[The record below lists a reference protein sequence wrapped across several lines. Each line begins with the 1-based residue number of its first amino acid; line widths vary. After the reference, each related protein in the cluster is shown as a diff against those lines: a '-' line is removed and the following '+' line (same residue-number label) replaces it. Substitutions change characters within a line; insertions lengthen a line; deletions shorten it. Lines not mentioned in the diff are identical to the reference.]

1 MTPAQRQAAT
11 EALLREHGIPVNPN
25 LPWIEDEGEVKLRS
39 ADELCRRLAALWGV
53 VGTAMLRENDFFEDY
68 FSIDERRSWLSAE
81 EQGFLFDDAPAEEDY
96 IRFSWRLEALYFL
109 AWCGGLVDRIGLPR
123 SEASAREFLHV
134 FPEDESD
141 PIALRQAL
149 RLRPVR
155 EILDWSDRLYRLHWA
170 VRDARL
176 HGRPTPAGIEAGA
189 VFEWHYAVNWMTR
202 YDDEDDWDEVGTDT

>member
-109 AWCGGLVDRIGLPR
+109 AW
-123 SEASAREFLHV
+123 
-134 FPEDESD
+134 
-141 PIALRQAL
+141 
-149 RLRPVR
+149 
-155 EILDWSDRLYRLHWA
+155 
-170 VRDARL
+170 
-176 HGRPTPAGIEAGA
+176 
-189 VFEWHYAVNWMTR
+189 
-202 YDDEDDWDEVGTDT
+202 